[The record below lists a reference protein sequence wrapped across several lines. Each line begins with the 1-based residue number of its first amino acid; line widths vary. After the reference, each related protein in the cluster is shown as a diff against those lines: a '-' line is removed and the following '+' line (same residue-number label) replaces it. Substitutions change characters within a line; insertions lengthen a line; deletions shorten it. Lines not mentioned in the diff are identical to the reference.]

1 MLQQGRV
8 ALQGR
13 AEDVR
18 GGHISAVLSFAEPQT
33 VAPILAGAHA
43 VVGYGAQW
51 RILFGGSRA
60 DLASAAASIG
70 AQVSGEQT
78 PSLDEILV
86 ARAGGKG
93 S

>member
-13 AEDVR
+13 TEDVR
-18 GGHISAVLSFAEPQT
+18 GSHISAVLSFAEPQT
-33 VAPILAGAHA
+33 VAPVLAGAHA
-43 VVGYGAQW
+43 VAGNGAQW

-70 AQVSGEQT
+70 ARVSGEQT

-93 S
+93 N